1 VTSLDKANFFLVAM
15 RTIQLLFMFGVVLIA
30 AVAVA
35 DAMEVSAPVVM

>member
-1 VTSLDKANFFLVAM
+1 M

-30 AVAVA
+30 AGAVV